1 MTDMT
6 AADLPIIERRRIEA
20 EILKPVY
27 EALVARF
34 GEAVAR
40 DVLTEAVRASAI
52 AQGRAFADAAGGK
65 TDLDGF
71 ADLLPRWTAGGA
83 LEIAIKHRDPG
94 RFEFDVTRCRYAEM
108 YRAMGLGAIGDILS
122 CNRDGTFC
130 EGYDDR
136 IKLQRTQ
143 TIMGGASHCD
153 FRYSF
158 SARAA
163 AAHQPSR
170 ASRVGVAAAS
180 AADKTPER

>member
-1 MTDMT
+1 MTD
-6 AADLPIIERRRIEA
+6 LPMPNLPMLERRRIEA

-27 EALVARF
+27 EALVTRF
-34 GEAVAR
+34 GEDVAR
-40 DVLTEAVRASAI
+40 AVLTEAVRASAI
-52 AQGRAFADAAGGK
+52 AQGRNFADEAGGQ

-83 LEIAIKHRDPG
+83 LEIAVKHRDPG

-108 YRAMGLGAIGDILS
+108 YRAMGLGAIGHILS

-153 FRYSF
+153 FRYRF
-158 SARAA
+158 E
-163 AAHQPSR
+163 P
-170 ASRVGVAAAS
+170 
-180 AADKTPER
+180 DKP